1 MIVIACPGQ
10 GSQTPGFLEPWLQ
23 DPANRIWLDEVSA
36 LIGIDMVKHGT
47 VSDAET
53 IRATNIAQPL
63 IVSAGILSL
72 KQLRSE
78 LAELPEQTAQAVNDK
93 LVYAGHSVG
102 EITAAYGAGV
112 FSAETALRFVAKRA
126 AAMQECAL
134 AADTSMAAVLG
145 GDRENV
151 LTKLT
156 EHNLTAANHN
166 GAGQIVAAGDTA
178 AVRALVADPPAK
190 TRVIQLQVAG
200 AFHTDAMA
208 AARDQLAESASDF
221 AVTDPAAT
229 IYTNSDGSVVASGAK
244 YLELLISQVAN
255 PVRWDLCLAAFADS
269 GVTQLVELAPSG
281 ALAGLAKRGLP
292 GVQTV
297 KIGTPADVKALV
309 AQLAAQG

>member
-1 MIVIACPGQ
+1 MTLRLSAQ
-10 GSQTPGFLEPWLQ
+10 QTL
-23 DPANRIWLDEVSA
+23 
-36 LIGIDMVKHGT
+36 
-47 VSDAET
+47 
-53 IRATNIAQPL
+53 AQPL

-156 EHNLTAANHN
+156 EHNLTAV
-166 GAGQIVAAGDTA
+166 QTLLQRFTQTVTA
-178 AVRALVADPPAK
+178 AL
-190 TRVIQLQVAG
+190 LQ
-200 AFHTDAMA
+200 
-208 AARDQLAESASDF
+208 
-221 AVTDPAAT
+221 AVQNT
-229 IYTNSDGSVVASGAK
+229 
-244 YLELLISQVAN
+244 
-255 PVRWDLCLAAFADS
+255 
-269 GVTQLVELAPSG
+269 
-281 ALAGLAKRGLP
+281 
-292 GVQTV
+292 
-297 KIGTPADVKALV
+297 
-309 AQLAAQG
+309 